1 MTRSQAAS
9 LRSYRP
15 SGTNSIPTRA
25 ISSNQGFIITI
36 KTTIFK
42 LEREKKRGKY
52 FLDDSSSKYMLYD
65 QERLWTSRDEYW
77 RLGLDNLEELY
88 EPYGP

>member
-1 MTRSQAAS
+1 M
-9 LRSYRP
+9 
-15 SGTNSIPTRA
+15 
-25 ISSNQGFIITI
+25 
-36 KTTIFK
+36 
-42 LEREKKRGKY
+42 
-52 FLDDSSSKYMLYD
+52 DDSSSKYMLYD